1 MLCLPSSI
9 ITSSRGGR
17 PKLQPPALSVS
28 CTSLTANQIAH
39 AIVNWKFNFCKG
51 FSSESRPIVQILLH
65 NWQSFPVEYVG
76 SGHCTCHN
84 TCHRR
89 KRGVSQVTIRL
100 LRKTHHNTVHSVQL
114 GAKKSWELESIAL
127 ESFQATSQ
135 TWFCAPLTEYLVLS
149 WSLRVIRPVQYVYKA
164 ESVLVHWG
172 TPYPAQVKWGALR
185 CTEVHWGTS
194 SSDAVRYIQLRISEV
209 YPAEVHWGYFRL
221 NGVISGAPRYFQ
233 VHLST
238 HWCTEVHPLVHWGTL
253 RYTGPLSGELTYT
266 QQLRCTEWKK
276 RFSRQFATRHCTA
289 L

>member
-17 PKLQPPALSVS
+17 PKLQPPALSVN
-28 CTSLTANQIAH
+28 CTSLTANQIAQ

-114 GAKKSWELESIAL
+114 GAKKK
-127 ESFQATSQ
+127 
-135 TWFCAPLTEYLVLS
+135 
-149 WSLRVIRPVQYVYKA
+149 LRSGI
-164 ESVLVHWG
+164 H
-172 TPYPAQVKWGALR
+172 
-185 CTEVHWGTS
+185 CTGEFS
-194 SSDAVRYIQLRISEV
+194 SNKSNLILC
-209 YPAEVHWGYFRL
+209 
-221 NGVISGAPRYFQ
+221 
-233 VHLST
+233 ST
-238 HWCTEVHPLVHWGTL
+238 HWVLSTQVVTQSNQTRAICVQGWKCPGALGHTLPSSGKMRCTTVHWGTL
-253 RYTGPLSGELTYT
+253 RYI
-266 QQLRCTEWKK
+266 QLRCSEVH
-276 RFSRQFATRHCTA
+276 SAQN
-289 L
+289 